1 MSWFRKRKHQ
11 KLPPVP
17 QEIIDAHRE
26 ALAVKHE
33 AAVKQPLFREL
44 ADNMRH
50 RHRANGFGE
59 KLEATYQGKGLL

>member
-1 MSWFRKRKHQ
+1 MIWLRKRKHAP
-11 KLPPVP
+11 LPPVP
-17 QEIIDAHRE
+17 PEIIDAHRE

-33 AAVKQPLFREL
+33 TAVKRPVFKEL
-44 ADNMRH
+44 AENMLH